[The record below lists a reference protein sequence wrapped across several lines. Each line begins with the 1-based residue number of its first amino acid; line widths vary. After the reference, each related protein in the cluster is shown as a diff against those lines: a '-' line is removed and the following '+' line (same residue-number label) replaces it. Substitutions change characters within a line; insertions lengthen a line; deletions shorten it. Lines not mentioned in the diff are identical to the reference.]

1 MTSLEEQLKQQ
12 TKKLELAESQKERY
26 LKGVPDYEAY
36 REVLEEDATKL
47 LRLIRRLREADFP
60 GNIDLLE
67 EIQLAIKASNR
78 AVEAID
84 GVKPELQHLLE
95 DIRDTIVA
103 LDKKFQEEMERQ
115 AEIRKLEKE
124 TLENI
129 NEYLAKQGG

>member
-1 MTSLEEQLKQQ
+1 LSTEEQLAKA
-12 TKKLELAESQKERY
+12 TEELKVIESQKERY
-26 LKGVPDYEAY
+26 LEGVPDYEAY

-47 LRLIRRLREADFP
+47 LRLIKRLRQADFP

-84 GVKPELQHLLE
+84 GAQPELQHLLN
-95 DIRDTIVA
+95 DIKDTIVA
-103 LDKKFQEEMERQ
+103 LDQKFQEEMERQ

-129 NEYLAKQGG
+129 NEYLAKYSE